1 MNLAGSNS
9 IFVAQHIDE
18 NMLSRLQSGD
28 IHLTAPMWGAGELKS
43 SGKVNALELSVITD
57 NPIYQQLSQGLI
69 EFGLKQQRR
78 PLRMLPS
85 NLQWVWQDG
94 ETLVLDFELPAGSF
108 ATTMIDTLVASS
120 VLTTEL

>member
-1 MNLAGSNS
+1 M
-9 IFVAQHIDE
+9 
-18 NMLSRLQSGD
+18 
-28 IHLTAPMWGAGELKS
+28 
-43 SGKVNALELSVITD
+43 
-57 NPIYQQLSQGLI
+57 
-69 EFGLKQQRR
+69 
-78 PLRMLPS
+78 RMLPS